1 MRRFL
6 PRPLIL
12 FFSPTTSFHTSPTVR
27 FNFRTTSLTP
37 GLYTMSESDHWRM
50 RLNNYLQS
58 NGGTRSLTWEVYQS
72 GPLHQPVWTAIA
84 YVKGV
89 EYGRSTGSS
98 QNGVKEE
105 AARQT
110 VSALYHDRGMRA

>member
-1 MRRFL
+1 MAE
-6 PRPLIL
+6 P
-12 FFSPTTSFHTSPTVR
+12 
-27 FNFRTTSLTP
+27 
-37 GLYTMSESDHWRM
+37 DHWRM

-58 NGGTRSLTWEVYQS
+58 NGGARLLSWEVYQS

-98 QNGVKEE
+98 QNAVKEE
-105 AARQT
+105 AARQAL
-110 VSALYHDRGMRA
+110 SALYHDRGVRG